1 MDSGTQPFPS
11 LGGAVTQMRETTD
24 YLSHAARAHRQ
35 SESLE
40 SGRVDDARPI
50 RPIDREETG

>member
-1 MDSGTQPFPS
+1 
-11 LGGAVTQMRETTD
+11 VTQMRETTD